1 MKESEEFE
9 LARLKFFKD
18 FRNDLKMKD
27 DDKEGILLNLMPLY
41 YNSGKSK
48 GVCTI
53 IKKGIENKKY
63 NEQDYPIIL
72 KCPEV
77 MKIEQIYLRNV
88 NSNIYY
94 LLIMEESLS
103 NLYFLN
109 KTLHN
114 DGFTLLKI
122 INFPFMDIMGDNL
135 LKYFTKQIINL
146 LEFIDRNDL
155 YFEDL
160 SLKHFFVSKKDFLL
174 RLYNFKNIINLDDK
188 TKSLDKI
195 KTKKPSLIKNLNK
208 ENFEEFELTKKKY
221 YFQIGKC
228 ICDLLFNNSEYQ
240 NINESQELIKDKE
253 IELLMRYIK
262 KIKAKNIDDNLKDLL
277 IKLIDFDPKFKP
289 NIEEI
294 YRNKWINQNSVLI
307 NEIVSNFEKDI
318 IKIISEFAKYDYL
331 NKLET
336 YFAKTKEA
344 NKNYINNNNININ
357 NIIEKKKSKNIK
369 TGRFTYK
376 KRIKTK

>member
-1 MKESEEFE
+1 MKENEEFE
-9 LARLKFFKD
+9 KARLKFIND
-18 FRNDLKMKD
+18 FRKDLKMKD
-27 DDKEGILLNLMPLY
+27 DNEGIILNLMPLN

-53 IKKGIENKKY
+53 IKKGLENKKY

-77 MKIEQIYLRNV
+77 MKIEQIYVRNI
-88 NSNIYY
+88 NTNIYY

-122 INFPFMDIMGDNL
+122 INSPFMDIMGDNL

-188 TKSLDKI
+188 EKSRTTNKKSSPIKNKI
-195 KTKKPSLIKNLNK
+195 KENL
-208 ENFEEFELTKKKY
+208 EEFELIKKKY
-221 YFQIGKC
+221 YCQIGKC
-228 ICDLLFNNSEYQ
+228 ICELLFDISNFKNT
-240 NINESQELIKDKE
+240 NESQELIQDKE
-253 IELLMRYIK
+253 IELLMRYKK

-289 NIEEI
+289 NIEGI
-294 YRNKWINQNSVLI
+294 YRNKWINQNSRLL
-307 NEIVSNFEKDI
+307 NEIISNFEKDI
-318 IKIISEFAKYDYL
+318 IKIISEFAKYDYF

-336 YFAKTKEA
+336 YFSKNKET
-344 NKNYINNNNININ
+344 NRNYIVDNNAKNNNILD
-357 NIIEKKKSKNIK
+357 KKVIR

-376 KRIKTK
+376 KKN

>member
-1 MKESEEFE
+1 MKENEEFE
-9 LARLKFFKD
+9 KARLKFIND
-18 FRNDLKMKD
+18 FRKDLKMKD
-27 DDKEGILLNLMPLY
+27 DNEGIILNLMPLN

-53 IKKGIENKKY
+53 IKKGLENKKY

-77 MKIEQIYLRNV
+77 MKIEQIYVRNV

-109 KTLHN
+109 KTLHI

-122 INFPFMDIMGDNL
+122 INSPFMDIMGDNL

-188 TKSLDKI
+188 EKSRTTNKKSSPIKNKI
-195 KTKKPSLIKNLNK
+195 KENL
-208 ENFEEFELTKKKY
+208 EEFELIKKKY
-221 YFQIGKC
+221 YCQIGKC
-228 ICDLLFNNSEYQ
+228 ICELLFDISNFKNT
-240 NINESQELIKDKE
+240 NESQELIQDKE
-253 IELLMRYIK
+253 IELLMRYKK

-289 NIEEI
+289 NIEGI
-294 YRNKWINQNSVLI
+294 YRNKWINQNSRLL
-307 NEIVSNFEKDI
+307 NEIISNFEKDI
-318 IKIISEFAKYDYL
+318 IKIISEFAKYDYF

-336 YFAKTKEA
+336 YFSKNKET
-344 NKNYINNNNININ
+344 NRNYIVDNNAKNNNILD
-357 NIIEKKKSKNIK
+357 KKVIR
-369 TGRFTYK
+369 TVRFTYK
-376 KRIKTK
+376 KRIKQK